1 MIEQQEHIQLLGE
14 PRPAGKQQEPL
25 WAWIEQDTQSA
36 AGLALRLRTHNP
48 LAPDDGLTT
57 SQHHP
62 ADACAMAESYFFC
75 HPDQLTTRIWTPEPD
90 AVTSLA

>member
-1 MIEQQEHIQLLGE
+1 MIDQQEHIQLLGE
-14 PRPAGKQQEPL
+14 PRLAGKQQEPL

-36 AGLALRLRTHNP
+36 AGFALRLRTRNP
-48 LAPDDGLTT
+48 FAPDDGLTT

-62 ADACAMAESYFFC
+62 ADAYAMAESYFFC
-75 HPDQLTTRIWTPEPD
+75 HPDQLTTRLWTPEPE